1 MSELT
6 HVVLETAFPIA
17 IAGWGVLIL
26 SLLLV
31 VAWLA
36 FLYR

>member
-1 MSELT
+1 MIELT
-6 HVVLETAFPIA
+6 HVVLETAFPTA
-17 IAGWGVLIL
+17 IAGWGVLVL

-36 FLYR
+36 SLYR